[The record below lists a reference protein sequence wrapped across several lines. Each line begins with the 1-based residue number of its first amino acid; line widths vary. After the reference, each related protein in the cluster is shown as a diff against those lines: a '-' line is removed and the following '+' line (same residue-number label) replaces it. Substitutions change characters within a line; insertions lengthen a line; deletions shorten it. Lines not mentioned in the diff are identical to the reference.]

1 MICDVCPRCGTF
13 VLQFTR
19 CACPPELPSGVSK
32 AHSAA
37 GTTPR
42 SAADLLDAAKDSLF
56 GAGWCEAAEWAKRA
70 DLRSDMGSAAYA
82 RAVETAAGKP
92 EVEALRDRLQL
103 LEQSAALA
111 RTALLNS
118 SDIVFQDPAKRH
130 LRAEALAQLDK
141 LIGPTTT

>member
-1 MICDVCPRCGTF
+1 M
-13 VLQFTR
+13 
-19 CACPPELPSGVSK
+19 APSASG
-32 AHSAA
+32 AA
-37 GTTPR
+37 PR

-56 GAGWCEAAEWAKRA
+56 CAGWYEAAEWAKRA
-70 DLRSDMGSAAYA
+70 DLRSDVGSAAYA
-82 RAVETAAGKP
+82 RAVEAAAGKP

-130 LRAEALAQLDK
+130 LRAEALAQLEK
-141 LIGPTTT
+141 LFGPITT